1 MRPIA
6 DPNFDPNKPVQTRR
20 GAAQAL
26 RVSHNKID
34 ELIRSGALKTVDGLG
49 RITRITTASI
59 LAVASG
65 RESP

>member
-1 MRPIA
+1 MQRISNP
-6 DPNFDPNKPVQTRR
+6 DYDPNKPVQTRK

-49 RITRITTASI
+49 RITRITTESI
-59 LAVASG
+59 LKVATTG
-65 RESP
+65 DQ